1 MSRRRERRSG
11 GNRARRGVTLLV
23 SLCAAAACSGGPDE
37 TLDPPP
43 ETILVGAFDFSE
55 SEVLAHI
62 YARALDE
69 SGYSA
74 QVLDRV
80 ASREI
85 MEPALEQGHVDL
97 VPEYQGTLLR
107 FLDPQ
112 AATTGGGDP
121 DHAGE
126 ELRTLTDLLA
136 DRGIVPLDPAPATN
150 SNVVVVTRETAE
162 RLDLARISDLGAAA
176 GELIFGGPPEC
187 PTRPLCLVGLE
198 DTYGLRFE
206 SFQPLDVGGPLTLG
220 ALLAG
225 DIDVGLLFETDPNIA
240 RHDLIILRD
249 DRHLQPA
256 ENVVPVLREVVLAE
270 HGDDVVEV
278 LNDVS
283 AEITTADLRNLNAS
297 VVDEGTAPNDAA
309 SRWLEDEGLL

>member
-1 MSRRRERRSG
+1 MSPRRERHG
-11 GNRARRGVTLLV
+11 GAGRGRTAILLV
-23 SLCAAAACSGGPDE
+23 LLWAAAACSSGAEDALEP
-37 TLDPPP
+37 TP

-69 SGYSA
+69 SGYPV

-107 FLDPQ
+107 FLDPE
-112 AATTGGGDP
+112 AATSEGGDP
-121 DHAGE
+121 DHADE
-126 ELRTLTDLLA
+126 ELQALTDLLA

-150 SNVVVVTRETAE
+150 SNVIVVTRETAD
-162 RLDLARISDLGAAA
+162 RLGLVRISDLADDADD
-176 GELIFGGPPEC
+176 LTFGGPPEC

-198 DTYGLRFE
+198 DTYGLRFAG
-206 SFQPLDVGGPLTLG
+206 FQPLDVGGPLTLG

-225 DIDVGLLFETDPNIA
+225 DVDVALLFETDPSIA
-240 RHDLIILRD
+240 RHGLVILRD

-256 ENVVPVLREVVLAE
+256 ENVLPVLREAVLEE
-270 HGDDVVEV
+270 HGDQATTV
-278 LNDVS
+278 LDDVS
-283 AEITTADLRNLNAS
+283 ARITTDDLRDLNAQ
-297 VVDEGTAPNDAA
+297 VIDEGIAPADAA
-309 SRWLEDEGLL
+309 DAWLEDEGLL